1 MNRLTRP
8 KCRTRQRAVFM
19 GFAMFEALIA
29 LLICAMGILGVV
41 GLQSSMTRAQ
51 TAATFRAEASFLAQQ
66 LIGEMWSDVANLGAY
81 NTASCG
87 TRCTAWVTR
96 VAARLPKGQA
106 TVVVTAPR
114 NVSIQISWTV
124 PGESTSTYSTVASV
138 GVR

>member
-1 MNRLTRP
+1 MKNKTSIAGRSAR
-8 KCRTRQRAVFM
+8 

-41 GLQSSMTRAQ
+41 GLQGSMTRAQ
-51 TAATFRAEASFLAQQ
+51 TASTFRAEASFLAQQ
-66 LIGEMWSDVANLGAY
+66 LIGEMWGDMNNLATY

-87 TRCTAWVTR
+87 ARCKAWTDR

-114 NVSIQISWTV
+114 NVSIQIRWTA
-124 PGESTSTYSTVASV
+124 PGEGTSNYSTVTAV
-138 GVR
+138 GAP